1 MFLADRVAGS
11 LFGCTWPRNGHGSSR
26 CRQRVLQPARE
37 LQWREA
43 LARVEIVLT
52 RVISWSAKANAF
64 VARDP
69 ARPSVLARGAT
80 LAEAARKLAAAVEPP
95 AGKPLLAAVDAIQ
108 REVARKRLRLSRK
121 EIAAEVRA
129 TRAERRRRG

>member
-1 MFLADRVAGS
+1 MEMLRFLPSAR
-11 LFGCTWPRNGHGSSR
+11 HGSGALWTQNGPPDMADGR
-26 CRQRVLQPARE
+26 IQRYDCCVAE
-37 LQWREA
+37 SNS
-43 LARVEIVLT
+43 ARV
-52 RVISWSAKANAF
+52 VISWSAKAHAY

-69 ARPSVLARGAT
+69 ARPGVLARGAT
-80 LAEAARKLAAAVEPP
+80 LAEAARELAAAVEPQ

-108 REVARKRLRLSRK
+108 REVARKRLRVSRK

>member
-1 MFLADRVAGS
+1 MFPAVRVAGS
-11 LFGCTWPRNGHGSSR
+11 LFGCPWPRNGHGSSR

-52 RVISWSAKANAF
+52 RLISWSAKANAY

-69 ARPSVLARGAT
+69 ARSGVLARGAT
-80 LAEAARKLAAAVEPP
+80 LAEVARELAAAGEPQ
-95 AGKPLLAAVDAIQ
+95 AGKPLLAAVDAIP
-108 REVARKRLRLSRK
+108 REISRKRPRPSRQ
-121 EIAAEVRA
+121 EVAAEVRA
-129 TRAERRRRG
+129 TRAPRPPR